1 MVAMTRR
8 AAILAGLP
16 LLVGGLAACGAEQ
29 GTASAGGGE
38 GTPTRLR
45 PELVIFVFDRSTS
58 ITGFQLEMARQL
70 TNDRIRKLDH
80 DDRIAA
86 HQILQL
92 SLSEPPLRWSETVP
106 ARRWEQLEMMR
117 DSVTRT
123 RFLQDAMDYLVV
135 FTDTLGRED
144 INGTDI
150 LSTFHDVAADLRAA
164 ANRNATMYIFSD
176 MLQSNRVIDMEGLN
190 RMPPSDYVRR
200 RKRQGTLP
208 DLTGL
213 CVVALGARVD
223 TPASQRVLRF
233 WKEYFEATGAI
244 LDDHNYMLRPVSLPV
259 DPCGSA

>member
-1 MVAMTRR
+1 MVELVRR
-8 AAILAGLP
+8 AALIAVLP
-16 LLVGGLAACGAEQ
+16 LVAGGLAACSAEP
-29 GTASAGGGE
+29 GTASAGEGE

-45 PELVIFVFDRSTS
+45 PELVVFVFDRSTS

-70 TNDRIRKLDH
+70 TNDRIRRLDH
-80 DDRIAA
+80 GDRISA

-106 ARRWEQLEMMR
+106 ARRWEQQEMTR
-117 DSVTRT
+117 DSVTRA
-123 RFLQDAMDYLVV
+123 RFLKDAMDYLTA
-135 FTDTLGRED
+135 FTDTLERGD

-150 LSTFHDVAADLRAA
+150 LSTLHDVAADLRAA
-164 ANRNATMYIFSD
+164 GNRAATMYIFSD

-190 RMPPSDYVRR
+190 RMPPPDYVRR
-200 RKRQGTLP
+200 HKAGGTLP

-233 WKEYFEATGAI
+233 WKEYFDATGAI
-244 LDDHNYMLRPVSLPV
+244 LDDRNYMLRPVSLPA

>member
-1 MVAMTRR
+1 MVAAVRR
-8 AAILAGLP
+8 AALLAVLP
-16 LLVGGLAACGAEQ
+16 LVGGLAGCGAEQ
-29 GTASAGGGE
+29 GTASAGQGE

-45 PELVIFVFDRSTS
+45 PEMVIFVFDRSTS
-58 ITGFQLEMARQL
+58 ITGFQLDMARQL

-80 DDRIAA
+80 DDRLSA

-117 DSVTRT
+117 DSVTRA
-123 RFLQDAMDYLVV
+123 RFLQDAMDYLTI
-135 FTDTLGRED
+135 FTDTLSRED

-150 LSTFHDVAADLRAA
+150 LSTFHDVAADLRVAG
-164 ANRNATMYIFSD
+164 NRSSTMYIFSD
-176 MLQSNRVIDMEGLN
+176 MLQSNRVIDMEGLH
-190 RMPPSDYVRR
+190 RMPPADYVSRQ
-200 RKRQGTLP
+200 KQQGTLP

-233 WKEYFEATGAI
+233 WKEYFEATGAV
-244 LDDHNYMLRPVSLPV
+244 LDDQNYMLRPVSLPV
-259 DPCGSA
+259 NACGTA

>member
-1 MVAMTRR
+1 MVATARR
-8 AAILAGLP
+8 AARFGVLP
-16 LLVGGLAACGAEQ
+16 LLVCSLAACGAEQ
-29 GTASAGGGE
+29 GTASAGEGE

-58 ITGFQLEMARQL
+58 ITGFQLDIARQL
-70 TNDRIRKLDH
+70 TNDRIRTLDH
-80 DDRIAA
+80 DDRISA

-106 ARRWEQLEMMR
+106 GRRWEQLEMMR
-117 DSVTRT
+117 DSVTRA
-123 RFLQDAMDYLVV
+123 RFLKDAMDYLVV
-135 FTDTLGRED
+135 FSDTLNRED

-150 LSTFHDVAADLRAA
+150 LSTFHDVAADLLAA
-164 ANRNATMYIFSD
+164 GNRSPTMYIFSD

-190 RMPPSDYVRR
+190 RMPPADYVRR
-200 RKRQGTLP
+200 QKQQGTLP
-208 DLTGL
+208 DLSGL

-244 LDDHNYMLRPVSLPV
+244 LEDHNYMLRPVSLPV